1 MLKCKVEQ
9 PANESV
15 SEHAVIKF
23 NHSIASQLQDC
34 VAEEIPIALIYNG
47 ISHAV
52 MMATPLDLEDF
63 ALGFSLTEG
72 IVKSASD
79 LYAVEVIH
87 QENGIELHCE
97 IASECFV
104 KLKEKRRNLV
114 GRTGCGICGS
124 ESLEQAMR
132 SPMQAI
138 TKKIEVS
145 AAAITQSLRHIVPLQ
160 KLQTLTGATHA
171 SAWVSVSGEVL
182 MVREDV
188 GRHNALDK
196 LIGALAKTT
205 HNLSQGYVL
214 TTSRGSY
221 EMVQKIASVGIGMLV
236 AISAPTALAIKI
248 AQQYHITLVGFARN
262 EQFVVYNGAEYIK

>member
-1 MLKCKVEQ
+1 MEHQDKD
-9 PANESV
+9 AV
-15 SEHAVIKF
+15 STHAVTKF
-23 NHSIASQLQDC
+23 QNAVASLLQDT
-34 VAEEIPIALIYNG
+34 VAEEVPVALIYNG
-47 ISHAV
+47 VSHAV

-72 IVKSASD
+72 ILNAASD
-79 LYAVEVIH
+79 LYSVELIS
-87 QENGIELHCE
+87 QQNGIELHCE
-97 IASECFV
+97 IASECFA

-132 SPMQAI
+132 SPMQNI
-138 TKKIEVS
+138 TQKLLVS
-145 AAAITQSLRHIVPLQ
+145 AQAITQSLRNIVPLQ
-160 KLQTLTGATHA
+160 KLQALTGATHA
-171 SAWVSVSGEVL
+171 SAWVSANGNVL

-205 HNLSQGYVL
+205 HNVSQGYVL

-248 AQQYHITLVGFARN
+248 AQQYHITLIGFARN
-262 EQFVVYNGAEYIK
+262 EQLVVYNGAEYIQENQPI